1 MPTEIIGEFGSPGAN
16 REWLSAQATL
26 AIRYIT
32 RVCGSPPPEMEL
44 EVQWQDHDLGN
55 YPVIVLT
62 WEDGMRGSP
71 AKYVA
76 KCEAALFEFENGEPM
91 PYLPCWWYDEEEQ
104 MENGED

>member
-1 MPTEIIGEFGSPGAN
+1 MPFQIIGEFGSPGAN

-26 AIRYIT
+26 AIRHI
-32 RVCGSPPPEMEL
+32 
-44 EVQWQDHDLGN
+44 VQWMDHDLGS

-62 WEDGMRGSP
+62 WVDAMRGSP
-71 AKYVA
+71 AKYVG

-91 PYLPCWWYDEEEQ
+91 PYLPCWWNDEEEQ